1 MAPRSLIAGA
11 ILGALALTAPVS
23 AQVVEQVSSDSQSGV
38 PLFTSETLQLT
49 DAALANVSSNQS
61 ALFEFGNSSSTLT
74 TRTVGGCKVF
84 PGDFWWPSNFVWSL
98 FDKFLGGALIKT
110 VPLAA
115 SCYSSWPQYDA
126 NECAAITNDWTDSN
140 LQ

>member
-1 MAPRSLIAGA
+1 MIKGA
-11 ILGALALTAPVS
+11 FLGALALSAPVT
-23 AQVVEQVSSDSQSGV
+23 AQLADQVSSTSQAGV

-49 DAALANVSSNQS
+49 DDALATVSDNQS
-61 ALFEFGNSSSTLT
+61 TLFQFGNASSLSA
-74 TRTVGGCKVF
+74 RTVNGCKVY
-84 PGDFWWPSNFVWSL
+84 PGDFWWPSKLVWTL

-115 SCYSSWPQYDA
+115 SCYSSWPEEYNA
-126 NECAAITNDWTDSN
+126 ATCASITDDWTDSN